1 MYPPISVSITFF
13 CIHCILVCV
22 WLACLS
28 ILMHF
33 WRNGDIFHKV
43 YFCLFFAG
51 MENFYGGDRA
61 SSRGKVKNR
70 MMMYSWSPLTVF
82 RILSRVSVPFWLLKT
97 FSFLFVL
104 TQTFFSWKWLS
115 HAHSFVIPGI
125 DKMYSKTLFFSYFRL
140 RDHASHSKSVA
151 RNAAWQLMFQ
161 EHTTKLPTL

>member
-1 MYPPISVSITFF
+1 MCQLPFSVFTVF
-13 CIHCILVCV
+13 LCV

-104 TQTFFSWKWLS
+104 TQTFFSRENDFLM
-115 HAHSFVIPGI
+115 HIHSFFLEFTKCILR
-125 DKMYSKTLFFSYFRL
+125 KSLFFSYFRL